1 MNATGGRKASNNLQV
16 TTAAYGSNL
25 PEVNIA
31 LLGALG
37 VGKSAL
43 TVKYITKRF
52 ISEYDP
58 DLEDTYS
65 KVEIFDQQEV
75 IVRLMDTCD
84 KEGKEPDRYL
94 KWADAFLV
102 VYSITSRPSFKHA
115 QQYLDLVIQNQNQRH
130 AGTGNSECPL
140 VLIGNKVDLERYR
153 QVSKLEGA
161 SCAKKYQAI
170 FFETTAAEDFQEVE
184 KVFHEVARHILRDKD
199 PSSTLKPLYIGDDK
213 AVSTAN
219 RNSLPRN
226 QRSPTSSSP
235 IITSIPKDRRPDE
248 KNFVMVDRNPKFK
261 LFNKGFKIF
270 QS

>member
-1 MNATGGRKASNNLQV
+1 MSLEKAIVQQKLHETFKMFMVRSLSMKENV
-16 TTAAYGSNL
+16 
-25 PEVNIA
+25 
-31 LLGALG
+31 
-37 VGKSAL
+37 
-43 TVKYITKRF
+43 
-52 ISEYDP
+52 
-58 DLEDTYS
+58 EDGFRTS
-65 KVEIFDQQEV
+65 DQ
-75 IVRLMDTCD
+75 
-84 KEGKEPDRYL
+84 EGKEPDRYL